1 MRADEVVIIGA
12 GIGGLALA
20 AACER
25 TGIPYRVVERAPAL
39 HEVGAGLGLWA
50 SAIRALRTLGVD
62 TEIWPAASELVTAE
76 VCSWRG
82 KVLARNDFGKYARE
96 FGAPSRVVHRAEL
109 HAAIAARVDPSR
121 VHLGASLRSLHA
133 HDTGVEAELTT
144 GEVLHARVLVGADG
158 LHSVVRAHLFG
169 ARAPSYA
176 GETCYRGVA
185 EIPPPR
191 LQTIREV
198 QGPAQR
204 GAVCVLGERR
214 VYWWAAMP
222 ASEGE
227 HDDPAGRRDFLLARF
242 AGWPFGIVEAIAATR
257 PDAILRNDLYD
268 RPPLPQWSRGR
279 ITLLGDAAHPT
290 TPNLGQGA
298 CMAIEDAIV
307 LARSLR
313 LHDDPTAAFAAYE
326 AERRAR
332 TANIVGLS
340 RRFGDL
346 AQWRHPALVWL
357 RESLVRLTPAAV
369 LDRTIR
375 DQIGYD
381 AGPLP
386 PHP

>member
-1 MRADEVVIIGA
+1 MQADEIVIIGA
-12 GIGGLALA
+12 GIGVLAIA

-25 TGIPYRVVERAPAL
+25 TGMPCRVVERAPAL

-62 TEIWPAASELVTAE
+62 TEIWPAASELVKAE

-82 KVLARNDFGKYARE
+82 KVLARNDFGQYARE

-121 VHLGASLRSLHA
+121 IQLGATVRSLRAHA
-133 HDTGVEAELTT
+133 TGVEVELTT
-144 GEVLHARVLVGADG
+144 GEVLQARLLVGADG

-169 ARAPSYA
+169 ARAPDYA

-185 EIPPPR
+185 DIAPPQ

-204 GAVCVLGERR
+204 GAVCVLGRER

-222 ASEGE
+222 APEGE
-227 HDDPAGRRDFLLARF
+227 VDDPMRRRDFLLERF

-257 PDAILRNDLYD
+257 PDAVLRNDLYD
-268 RPPLPQWSRGR
+268 RPPLPFWSRGR

-298 CMAIEDAIV
+298 CMAIEDAVV

-313 LHDDPTAAFAAYE
+313 QHDGHATAFAAYE

-332 TANIVGLS
+332 TSKIVGLS
-340 RRFGDL
+340 RRFGEL
-346 AQWRHPALVWL
+346 AVSEVSRQLVFLFFATSAPA
-357 RESLVRLTPAAV
+357 SLAAARL
-369 LDRTIR
+369 
-375 DQIGYD
+375 G
-381 AGPLP
+381 
-386 PHP
+386 